1 LVSRHLSRAFRLAAT
16 LLVCVLLSGCD
27 TGGDASGPGPGRGM
41 MGGPGAGR
49 PVTVVARTVTA
60 QPYVDRFT
68 ALGTARA
75 NESIEVTSRI
85 SSVIERIAFEE
96 GQEVEAGSLLV
107 ELDSDEIAANLAVS
121 QASLKKVQSQFNRR
135 ENLAATSVI
144 SESELEELAA
154 DVSIARAE
162 VRAQEARLRN
172 TLIRAPFSGTVGLRE
187 ISLGDL
193 VGPDTVI
200 TTLDDTATMK
210 LEFTVPETYLDALR
224 TGLPVG
230 ATTSIYPDEVFAG
243 NIAHIDSRIDPATR
257 AVRVIAELPN
267 PDRILRPGMFLTVAI
282 ERDRDSVL
290 LVPEE
295 ALMPRQGRQYV
306 YVVEDGKA
314 IEREVA
320 LGIRAPGVAEIREG
334 LDSGAVVITE
344 GAQKVRSGMP
354 VNVIGNS

>member
-1 LVSRHLSRAFRLAAT
+1 VAS
-16 LLVCVLLSGCD
+16 LLLGACGDSGE
-27 TGGDASGPGPGRGM
+27 APGMVAGR
-41 MGGPGAGR
+41 MGGGE
-49 PVTVVARTVTA
+49 PVNVIARTVTA

-68 ALGTARA
+68 ALGTAQS

-85 SSVIERIAFEE
+85 SSVIDRIVFEE
-96 GQEVEAGSLLV
+96 GQEVAKGKLLI
-107 ELDSDEIAANLAVS
+107 ELESDEIAANLAVS
-121 QASLKKVQSQFNRR
+121 KATLQKVQSQFARR
-135 ENLAATSVI
+135 EGLAETNVI

-154 DVSIARAE
+154 EVAIAQAQ
-162 VRAQEARLRN
+162 VQAQEARLRN
-172 TLIRAPFSGTVGLRE
+172 TLIRAPFAGTVGLLR
-187 ISLGDL
+187 ISPGDL

-210 LEFTVPETYLDALR
+210 LEFTVPESYLDALR
-224 TGLPVG
+224 SGLPVG
-230 ATTSIYPDEVFAG
+230 ATTSIYPEAIFSGV
-243 NIAHIDSRIDPATR
+243 IAHIDPRIDPVTR

-267 PDRILRPGMFLTVAI
+267 PDRILRPGMFLAVAI

-320 LGIRAPGVAEIREG
+320 LGIRAPGIAEIREG
-334 LDSGAVVITE
+334 LSPGALVITE

-354 VNVIGNS
+354 VNVMTNS